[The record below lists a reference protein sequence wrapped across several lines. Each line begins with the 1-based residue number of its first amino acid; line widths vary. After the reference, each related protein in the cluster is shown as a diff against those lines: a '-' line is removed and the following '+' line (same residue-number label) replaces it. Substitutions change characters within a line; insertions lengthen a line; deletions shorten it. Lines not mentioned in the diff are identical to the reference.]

1 VHLRPPTGDLRIGH
15 PVALSRALLN
25 LTCNALKFTEHGFVE
40 VAAVAQDEI
49 HVEFSVRDTGAGID
63 PQALNRLY
71 QPFRRSRGRMGFTFS
86 GTGLGLAITRKLVS
100 AMGAELQVET
110 GPTWG
115 TRFYFVA
122 ALPPAP
128 QR

>member
-1 VHLRPPTGDLRIGH
+1 
-15 PVALSRALLN
+15 
-25 LTCNALKFTEHGFVE
+25 
-40 VAAVAQDEI
+40 
-49 HVEFSVRDTGAGID
+49 VRDTGAGID

-110 GPTWG
+110 GATWG
-115 TRFYFVA
+115 TRFYFEV
-122 ALPPAP
+122 ALPLSMPH
-128 QR
+128 